1 MSPPRKKPRRP
12 LQVVMSA
19 DMKAVLRAT
28 AKAEKRPESQII
40 DELFAKALFAKAAA
54 EGSSGREDPY
64 VEAKI
69 AARREDGST
78 AEELECALLNFVN
91 IGFGELAVPSFSGS
105 KWIDITITCD
115 SPLERALQRAYRR
128 QLEALAAGA
137 TPAFPTRPRWRKKD
151 LAAVDPE
158 RLAQLVWVWRL
169 LDRIVELLAS
179 GVGTLRVTACKH
191 CGAFI
196 SDRKPSPGRP
206 RDFCGEEHRIAHRDM
221 TAYQRKRRAAIRK
234 RDAKKNAASVRRV
247 RARHGLEPA

>member
-128 QLEALAAGA
+128 QLAIGSSAAKRLPTLQLRA
-137 TPAFPTRPRWRKKD
+137 TPHTPRSSVRLPRRSSPTR
-151 LAAVDPE
+151 
-158 RLAQLVWVWRL
+158 
-169 LDRIVELLAS
+169 
-179 GVGTLRVTACKH
+179 
-191 CGAFI
+191 
-196 SDRKPSPGRP
+196 
-206 RDFCGEEHRIAHRDM
+206 
-221 TAYQRKRRAAIRK
+221 RRA
-234 RDAKKNAASVRRV
+234 
-247 RARHGLEPA
+247 